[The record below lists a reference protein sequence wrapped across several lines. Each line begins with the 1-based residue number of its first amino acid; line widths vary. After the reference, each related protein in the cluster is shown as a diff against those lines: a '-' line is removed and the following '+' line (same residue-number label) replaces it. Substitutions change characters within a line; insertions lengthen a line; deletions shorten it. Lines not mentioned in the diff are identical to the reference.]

1 MKKTENDYIAEY
13 VKQKHPEILQ
23 SLDFLCWKA
32 GHILCDV
39 LKEATDAIVAMF
51 KGLSL
56 EDIKEL
62 KEELKEDQEEG
73 GSVKTVEEMREEYEN
88 MMENY
93 QAAKERGDYEEA
105 LNWYEKAQSSWEP
118 EGSESE

>member
-13 VKQKHPEILQ
+13 VKQKHPGIIQ
-23 SLDFLCWKA
+23 SFDFLCWKTA
-32 GHILCDV
+32 HV
-39 LKEATDAIVAMF
+39 LSDAVKTLTDAIVGMF

-62 KEELKEDQEEG
+62 TEEQEEG
-73 GSVKTVEEMREEYEN
+73 GRVKTVEEMREEYET

-105 LNWYEKAQSSWEP
+105 LNWYEKAQTSWEP
-118 EGSESE
+118 EGSGEE

>member
-1 MKKTENDYIAEY
+1 MQKTENDYIAEY

-32 GHILCDV
+32 GRV
-39 LKEATDAIVAMF
+39 LSDALKTATDAIVGLF

-62 KEELKEDQEEG
+62 KEELKEEQEG

-93 QAAKERGDYEEA
+93 QAAKERGDYEGA
-105 LNWYEKAQSSWEP
+105 LQWYEKAQTSWEP
-118 EGSESE
+118 EGSGEE

>member
-1 MKKTENDYIAEY
+1 MQKSENDYIAEY
-13 VKQKHPEILQ
+13 VRQKHPEILQ

-32 GHILCDV
+32 GHV
-39 LKEATDAIVAMF
+39 LSDALKTAADAIVGLF

-62 KEELKEDQEEG
+62 KEEQEEG

-93 QAAKERGDYEEA
+93 QAAKERGDYEGA
-105 LNWYEKAQSSWEP
+105 LQWYEKAQTCWEP
-118 EGSESE
+118 EGSGGE

>member
-32 GHILCDV
+32 GHVLCDA

-62 KEELKEDQEEG
+62 KEEQEEG
-73 GSVKTVEEMREEYEN
+73 GSVKTVEEMRDEYEA

-105 LNWYEKAQSSWEP
+105 LNWYEKAQTSWEP
-118 EGSESE
+118 EGSGTE

>member
-1 MKKTENDYIAEY
+1 MQKSENDYIAEY
-13 VKQKHPEILQ
+13 VRQKHPEILQ

-32 GHILCDV
+32 GRV
-39 LKEATDAIVAMF
+39 LSDALKTAADAIVGLF

-62 KEELKEDQEEG
+62 KEEQEEG
-73 GSVKTVEEMREEYEN
+73 GSVKTVEEMREEYET

-93 QAAKERGDYEEA
+93 QAAKERGDYEGA
-105 LNWYEKAQSSWEP
+105 LQWYEKAQTCWEP
-118 EGSESE
+118 EGSADES

>member
-32 GHILCDV
+32 AHTLSDA

-51 KGLSL
+51 KGLSVD
-56 EDIKEL
+56 DIKEL
-62 KEELKEDQEEG
+62 KEEQEG
-73 GSVKTVEEMREEYEN
+73 GSVKTVDEMRQEYEK

-93 QAAKERGDYEEA
+93 QAAKERGDYEGA
-105 LNWYEKAQSSWEP
+105 LQWYEKAQTCWEP
-118 EGSESE
+118 EGSGKE